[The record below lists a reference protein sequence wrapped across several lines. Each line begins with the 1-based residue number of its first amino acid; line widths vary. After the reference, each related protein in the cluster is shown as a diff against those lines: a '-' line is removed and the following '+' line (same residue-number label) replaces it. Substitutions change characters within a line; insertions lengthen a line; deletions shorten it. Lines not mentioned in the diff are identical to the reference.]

1 MIEACV
7 YNKPI
12 TVHGT
17 GKNIR
22 DWLYVKD
29 HCSAIDKVFHEGT
42 PGESYNV
49 GSNNEITNIDI
60 IHIICKYMD

>member
-12 TVHGT
+12 TVHGS
-17 GKNIR
+17 GMNIR

-29 HCSAIDKVFHEGT
+29 HCSAIDSVFHKGT
-42 PGESYNV
+42 AGESYNV
-49 GSNNEITNIDI
+49 GANTEKSNIDI
-60 IHIICKYMD
+60 INTICDLMD